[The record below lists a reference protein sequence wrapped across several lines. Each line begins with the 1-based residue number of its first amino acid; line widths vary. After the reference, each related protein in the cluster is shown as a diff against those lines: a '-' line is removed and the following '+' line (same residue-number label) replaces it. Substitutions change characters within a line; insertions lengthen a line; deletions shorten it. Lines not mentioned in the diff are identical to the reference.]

1 MRYIKKIEIE
11 NFQSHKHTIIDF
23 VNGLNVITGP
33 SDNGK
38 TAIIR
43 ALKWVLY
50 NEPKGSEF
58 IRQGENRCKV
68 SIVLDNDVIITR
80 EKYKNKNS
88 YIIIRPTGE
97 EIKFEGFGNDIPLEV
112 LKEHGIRK
120 IYIDPNSIES
130 INIAEQLES
139 PFLLSEPGT
148 IKAKAIGKLIGV
160 HYVDTAIKLV
170 DKDLQKIENQR
181 KETVERIDDLTKKLD
196 EFSNL
201 PMILE
206 KLRVKQDKLSKVKI
220 NNERLK
226 KLINLR
232 ESLNLIDSEIN
243 NIKALLQYFNSIQNA
258 EYKIL
263 TLINAINRNSLLI
276 NDYNKIKTLEIEIEK
291 LQNILNTIKNIHYV
305 DETYRHLINNVSNFL
320 TMKDIND
327 RLNDVDQVN
336 ITINKILATLGKIDD
351 AKEKYSRLEYNYSRL
366 IYLYDKYYEYK
377 KISNSIDIGTNYVK
391 HFMDTDKAILK
402 FSTFLEKLQISNKLN
417 DLYNK
422 YKNIEAEVQQEK
434 KQLKELDVQ
443 IDRFIEE
450 YAKLLGH
457 IGKCPVCLSNIE
469 ENAINHIINEL
480 KGVKLDES

>member
-1 MRYIKKIEIE
+1 MRYIKRMEIE
-11 NFQSHKHTIIDF
+11 NFQSHKHTIIEF

-50 NEPKGSEF
+50 NEPKGSDF

-80 EKYKNKNS
+80 EKNRNKNS
-88 YIIIRPTGE
+88 YMIKRPNGE
-97 EIKFEGFGNDIPLEV
+97 EIRFEGFGNDIPLEI

-181 KETVERIDDLTKKLD
+181 KETIERIDDLNKKLD
-196 EFSNL
+196 QFSNL

-206 KLRVKQDKLSKVKI
+206 KLNTKQEKLTRIKI

-232 ESLNLIDSEIN
+232 EGLRLINNEIN
-243 NIKALLQYFNSIQNA
+243 SIKDLLNYFNSIQKA

-263 TLINAINRNSLLI
+263 TLINAINQNSFLV
-276 NDYNKIKTLEIEIEK
+276 NNYNKIKTLDNDIEK
-291 LQNILNTIKNIHYV
+291 LQDILKIVEDINDVEKNYRNLV
-305 DETYRHLINNVSNFL
+305 DKVSIFSS
-320 TMKDIND
+320 MKGIND
-327 RLNDVDQVN
+327 RLREVEHFN
-336 ITINKILATLGKIDD
+336 ITIKRILITLENIDD
-351 AKEKYSRLEYNYSRL
+351 SKDKYSLLEHNYNKLLSL
-366 IYLYDKYYEYK
+366 QEKFNEYK
-377 KISNSIDIGTNYVK
+377 KISNSISIGVNYVK
-391 HFMDTDKAILK
+391 HFTHTDKAISK
-402 FSTFLEKLQISNKLN
+402 FTLLTDKLQTLNKFK
-417 DLYNK
+417 DLFDK
-422 YKNIEAEVQQEK
+422 YKSIMLEIQQNQ
-434 KQLKELDVQ
+434 KQLKELDLQ
-443 IDRFIEE
+443 INSYIEE
-450 YAKLLGH
+450 YAKLLEY
-457 IGKCPVCLSNIE
+457 IGKCPVCLSKIE
-469 ENAINHIINEL
+469 KNAISHIINEL
-480 KGVKLDES
+480 KGVNGNEH